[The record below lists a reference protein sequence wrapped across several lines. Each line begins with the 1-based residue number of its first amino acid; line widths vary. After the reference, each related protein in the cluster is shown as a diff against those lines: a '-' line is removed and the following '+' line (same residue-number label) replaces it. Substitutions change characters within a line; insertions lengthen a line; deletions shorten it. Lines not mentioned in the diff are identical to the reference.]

1 LHTCPYFPC
10 SCQHFP
16 AWNDKV
22 VNFQAMKVLVATMMI
37 PSEHLMSL
45 LAKDL
50 GWSNCEIDA
59 GSYMGPLPW
68 TFWEHDG
75 KHIPTA
81 LSVTPHGTQHI
92 LLDWQGFALCY
103 VLSQKAAVV
112 ATYTYSKTSMRE
124 GIFSWKPPCQ
134 CPFSII
140 WYSDL
145 HCCLKSSLRV
155 RNYSRQPAHTRTA
168 VLTHSV
174 AKDWR
179 LKGFGPG
186 KQNEEQI
193 VHIHQPIDLHLVQH
207 THCWPSAVG
216 AWI

>member
-1 LHTCPYFPC
+1 
-10 SCQHFP
+10 
-16 AWNDKV
+16 
-22 VNFQAMKVLVATMMI
+22 MKVLVATMMI

-75 KHIPTA
+75 NLAKAEAHIHCTI
-81 LSVTPHGTQHI
+81 LVTPHGTQHI

-103 VLSQKAAVV
+103 VLSHKAAVV
-112 ATYTYSKTSMRE
+112 ATY
-124 GIFSWKPPCQ
+124 IFLNPHFALLYLLGC
-134 CPFSII
+134 II
-140 WYSDL
+140 FLTIW
-145 HCCLKSSLRV
+145 HVFRV
-155 RNYSRQPAHTRTA
+155 RNYSRQPAHTRTT
-168 VLTHSV
+168 VLTYYSV

-193 VHIHQPIDLHLVQH
+193 VHIHQPIDLHLAQH
-207 THCWPSAVG
+207 THCWPSAVR

>member
-1 LHTCPYFPC
+1 MHACPYFPC

-124 GIFSWKPPCQ
+124 GIFSWKPPYVHFQ
-134 CPFSII
+134 S
-140 WYSDL
+140 SDI
-145 HCCLKSSLRV
+145 
-155 RNYSRQPAHTRTA
+155 HTYTA
-168 VLTHSV
+168 VLKVRSV
-174 AKDWR
+174 YVTTQGSPHIPAQLFWLIPSPRIDGSKDS
-179 LKGFGPG
+179 
-186 KQNEEQI
+186 
-193 VHIHQPIDLHLVQH
+193 DLANKMRSKLS
-207 THCWPSAVG
+207 TSISP
-216 AWI
+216 